1 MNDTIVETD
10 TSARSLKLSSVFA
23 LFVTMQRNPAC
34 SNDVTHDNVPDKFN
48 WIFNVNA
55 SEVANRFKIDIVA
68 EIEYCTLRPFY

>member
-1 MNDTIVETD
+1 
-10 TSARSLKLSSVFA
+10 
-23 LFVTMQRNPAC
+23 MQRNPAC

-68 EIEYCTLRPFY
+68 EIEYYNLGLSINF